1 MVRPIKE
8 IDWDVV
14 DELLEAGCS
23 GVEIAA
29 RFGMHPNTLYLKVEE
44 ETKLS
49 FSEYSTQI
57 QANGDSILR
66 KVQFDTATKDKDKAL
81 LIWLGKQRLGQKEP
95 KDTKDIDSDFV
106 KNFMLALAQ
115 GRLFEFC
122 TQRDDK
128 KIVHDTEDNERRN

>member
-8 IDWDVV
+8 IDWVVV
-14 DELLEAGCS
+14 DELLEAECT

-29 RFGMHPNTLYLKVEE
+29 RFDMHPETFYEKVREK
-44 ETKLS
+44 TKMG
-49 FSEYSTQI
+49 FTAYAAQKK
-57 QANGDSILR
+57 ANGDSILR
-66 KVQFDTATKDKDKAL
+66 KVQYDTAVEDRDRTMQ
-81 LIWLGKQRLGQKEP
+81 IWLGKQRLGQKEP